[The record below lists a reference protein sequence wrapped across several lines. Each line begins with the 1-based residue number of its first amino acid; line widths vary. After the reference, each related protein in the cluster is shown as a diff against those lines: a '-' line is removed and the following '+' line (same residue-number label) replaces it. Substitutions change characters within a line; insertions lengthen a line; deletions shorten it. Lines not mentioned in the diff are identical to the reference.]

1 MKNKTIFSFVLIMI
15 LSIFSSLTVYAAE
28 VEIISQKL
36 NLYIS
41 EDLKKDVY
49 MPGDFDNLKF
59 VVENKTNNTIKVKKL
74 YLSKNDD
81 ALNESFEEL
90 ARYTNVVIKNQD
102 SVVAEGLLIDI
113 LDKNNVNL
121 NIELGPK
128 ESLEFDMSIDISID
142 MGNKAQNCY
151 QELYLNADYE
161 VHGDDNIIDDNN
173 QGNPGNNRS
182 NDDNSQAVGGG
193 SLPQTGTLYDS
204 MTIVIL
210 IGIALLF
217 MYRKE
222 IVKIIS

>member
-1 MKNKTIFSFVLIMI
+1 MKNKAIFSFILIMI

-28 VEIISQKL
+28 VESSGQNL

-41 EDLKKDVY
+41 EDFKKDVY

-81 ALNESFEEL
+81 ALNEAFEEL

-113 LDKNNVNL
+113 LDKNNVKL

-161 VHGDDNIIDDNN
+161 VHGDDNIIDDNT
-173 QGNPGNNRS
+173 QGNPSNNGS
-182 NDDNSQAVGGG
+182 NNDNSQAVGGD

>member
-1 MKNKTIFSFVLIMI
+1 MKNKTILSFILIMV
-15 LSIFSSLTVYAAE
+15 LSIFSSLPTYADIME
-28 VEIISQKL
+28 SNNQNL

-41 EDLKKDVY
+41 ENFKKDAY

-59 VVENKTNNTIKVKKL
+59 VVENNTNNTIKVKKL

-81 ALNESFEEL
+81 ALNEAFEEL

-128 ESLEFDMSIDISID
+128 EALEFDMSIDISID

-161 VHGDDNIIDDNN
+161 VHGDDNIIDGNN
-173 QGNPGNNRS
+173 QGNPGNNGS
-182 NDDNSQAVGGG
+182 SSDSSQAVGGG
-193 SLPQTGTLYDS
+193 SLPQTGTPYDS
-204 MTIVIL
+204 MTIVMI
-210 IGIALLF
+210 IGVILLF